1 MLIPVFLDRPAPSD
15 SAASPPVSSLTLP
28 LGRGTLL
35 DLLCSGVRR
44 ADDAAPIIVPTF
56 ETNGTYERTIQE
68 AASVEVRVARP
79 GGFGEQ
85 ALDFE
90 DSDWLVIVD
99 VARWPA
105 STADLRHLIHRH
117 QAYRGATHLVAVGR
131 DPERT
136 REQVDLDGEGNVER
150 VRRLYVGRSWPAAVS
165 GGLFLSLVPARA
177 VADVHFSSLTELRLA
192 VLDRGLMCRDLPAS
206 VDLLDLTGT
215 QDLLALNGQVIEDAV
230 GHRRPRK
237 TGHGKEGII
246 FGTDCVVHRTARLE
260 GPVVVQDR
268 VRIEENVVIVGPAVI
283 GRDCRI
289 GPRAMIVQ
297 SMLRAGSEVETGA
310 TIVQAVVSGA
320 CSTASSL
327 AEGAHVPSADESR
340 ERMQH
345 CDGFLA
351 TPARREWWR
360 QGVYPAIK
368 RTIDVVLGS
377 AALVLLAPLFA
388 LVAILIKRDS
398 PGPVFFVHRR
408 ETKGGG
414 EFPCLKFRTMAV
426 GAHAKQ
432 REMYARSEI
441 DGPQFKINDDYRVT
455 RIGRWLRRTNI
466 DELPQLLNVVA
477 GHMSL
482 VGPRPSPFREN
493 QICVPWRRGRLS
505 VPAGITGLWQLC
517 RDHNAGGD
525 FNQWIL
531 FDLMYVRRRSIWLD
545 LKILCITLT
554 SRGGRGRIPTAWL
567 IPLSER
573 VGLNT
578 VTVDSQ

>member
-15 SAASPPVSSLTLP
+15 SAASPAVSSLTLP

-79 GGFGEQ
+79 GALGEQ
-85 ALDFE
+85 AFNFE

-105 STADLRHLIHRH
+105 LTADLRRLIHRH
-117 QAYRGATHLVAVGR
+117 LAYRGATHLVAVGR

-150 VRRLYVGRSWPAAVS
+150 VRRLYVGRNWPAAVS
-165 GGLFLSLVPARA
+165 RGLFLSLVPARA
-177 VADVHFSSLTELRLA
+177 VAKVPFNSLAELRSG
-192 VLDRGLMCRDLPAS
+192 VLDLGLMSRDLPAS

-215 QDLLALNGQVIEDAV
+215 QDLLALNEQVIEDAV
-230 GHRRPRK
+230 GRSHRRQ
-237 TGHGKEGII
+237 TGTANKEII

-268 VRIEENVVIVGPAVI
+268 VRIEEDVVIVGPAVI
-283 GRDCRI
+283 GCDCRI

-320 CSTASSL
+320 CSTVSCL
-327 AEGAHVPSADESR
+327 AEATHLPSADESPVP
-340 ERMQH
+340 MQH
-345 CDGFLA
+345 CDGSLA

-360 QGVYPAIK
+360 RYVYPAIK
-368 RTIDVVLGS
+368 RTIDVVLAL

-414 EFPCLKFRTMAV
+414 EFACLKFRTMAV

-432 REMYARSEI
+432 REMYDCSEI
-441 DGPQFKINDDYRVT
+441 DGPQFKINDDPRLT
-455 RIGRWLRRTNI
+455 RIGPWLRRTNI

-505 VPAGITGLWQLC
+505 VLPGITGLWQLC

-545 LKILCITLT
+545 LKILCLTLA
-554 SRGGRGRIPTAWL
+554 SRGGRGHIPTAWL

-573 VGLNT
+573 VG
-578 VTVDSQ
+578 